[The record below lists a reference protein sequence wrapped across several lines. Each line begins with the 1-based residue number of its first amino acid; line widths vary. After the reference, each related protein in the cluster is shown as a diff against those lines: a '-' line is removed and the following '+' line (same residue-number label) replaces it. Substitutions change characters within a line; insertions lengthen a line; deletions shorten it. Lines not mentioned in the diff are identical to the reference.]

1 MDIINNKIKLYQY
14 DEKYLI
20 DNIKYYNS
28 NVCLEYQNNLSPYF
42 CFRYLYNNI
51 TEPIKYRVYYNNI
64 IEYFKNNSEYN
75 KNTSEFYV
83 KIFDICMY
91 DRLNDKNKLNV
102 IKIQNTN
109 KSDNDNQSD
118 NDNDNI
124 KPLFFCDSK
133 CYACNDKFCY
143 F

>member
-1 MDIINNKIKLYQY
+1 MEVFNNKIKLYQY
-14 DEKYLI
+14 DENYLI
-20 DNIKYYNS
+20 NNIKYYNS

-51 TEPIKYRVYYNNI
+51 TEPIEHRVYYNNI
-64 IEYFKNNSEYN
+64 IEYFKKNSVYN

-91 DRLNDKNKLNV
+91 DRLNNKNKLNE
-102 IKIQNTN
+102 IKIQNSN
-109 KSDNDNQSD
+109 KT
-118 NDNDNI
+118 DNDNI
-124 KPLFFCDSK
+124 KPLFFCDAN
-133 CYACNDKFCY
+133 CYACNDKFCD